1 MQHKALEYVDPEI
14 YEALIAEEN
23 RQRTGIELI
32 PSENYVSSAVL
43 EALGSVFTNK
53 YSEGF
58 PGRRYYGG
66 NENTDKIETLAIE
79 RAKKLFR
86 CDHANVQPLSGSP
99 MNQAVYLALLKPGD
113 TIMGMDLSHGG
124 HLTHGSPVS
133 HMGKLFTWI
142 RYKTNPASAGK
153 IDFDELLKLAR
164 EHKPKIILCGYT
176 SYPRDYDY
184 ADFKKV
190 ADEVGAY
197 TMADIAHIG
206 GLVAA
211 GVMRNPFDYGFD
223 IVTTTTHKTLRGPRG
238 GMILSRGKVGNPLKA
253 PEPGTEREFLPTVL
267 DRSVF
272 PGLQGGPHMN
282 QVAATAVCLK
292 EADTDE
298 FRAYAKQVLLN
309 AKALATALVAQ
320 GVKLVTD
327 GTDNHMMV
335 IDCVS
340 SWKLVGKEVEKT
352 LDKVGITTNKSL
364 IPDDPQPPFNPS
376 GLRLGSP
383 AATTRGMKEKDMRQ
397 LAIWIVEAVQNKE
410 SETNLLNLKSEVEK
424 FCSGFPVPCLES

>member
-1 MQHKALEYVDPEI
+1 VQHKTLEYIDPEI
-14 YEALIAEEN
+14 YEALVAEER
-23 RQRTGIELI
+23 RQKNGIELI
-32 PSENYVSSAVL
+32 PSENYVSAAVL

-99 MNQAVYLALLKPGD
+99 MNQAVYLALLRPGD

-133 HMGKLFTWI
+133 HMGKLYNWI
-142 RYKTNPASAGK
+142 RYKTQPDKQGK
-153 IDFDELLKLAR
+153 IDFNELLKLAR

-184 ADFKKV
+184 ADFKRV
-190 ADEVGAY
+190 ADEVGAI

-206 GLVAA
+206 GLVAG

-253 PEPGTEREFLPTVL
+253 PESGTEREYLPTVL

-282 QVAATAVCLK
+282 QIAATAVCLK
-292 EADTDE
+292 EADTPE
-298 FRAYAKQVLLN
+298 FKTYATQVLKN
-309 AKALATALVAQ
+309 SKALATALRSK

-335 IDCVS
+335 IDCMTT
-340 SWKLVGKEVEKT
+340 WKLVGKEVEKT

-383 AATTRGMKEKDMRQ
+383 AATTRGMKEADMKQ
-397 LAIWIVEAVQNKE
+397 LATWIIDAVTSKDN
-410 SETNLLNLKSEVEK
+410 ETRLLALKAEVEHL
-424 FCSGFPVPCLES
+424 CSSFPVPGIRS

>member
-1 MQHKALEYVDPEI
+1 MQHKTLEYIDPEI
-14 YEALIAEEN
+14 YEALVAEER
-23 RQRTGIELI
+23 RQKNGIELI
-32 PSENYVSSAVL
+32 PSENYVSAAVL

-99 MNQAVYLALLKPGD
+99 MNQAVYLALLRPGD

-133 HMGKLFTWI
+133 HMGKLYNWI
-142 RYKTNPASAGK
+142 RYKTQPDKQGK
-153 IDFDELLKLAR
+153 IDFNELLKLAR

-184 ADFKKV
+184 ADFKRV
-190 ADEVGAY
+190 ADEVGAI

-206 GLVAA
+206 GLVAG

-253 PEPGTEREFLPTVL
+253 PESGTEREYLPTVL

-282 QVAATAVCLK
+282 QIAATAVCLK
-292 EADTDE
+292 EADTPE
-298 FRAYAKQVLLN
+298 FKTYATQVLKN
-309 AKALATALVAQ
+309 SKALATALRSK

-335 IDCVS
+335 IDCMTT
-340 SWKLVGKEVEKT
+340 WKLVGKEVEKT

-383 AATTRGMKEKDMRQ
+383 AATTRGMKEADMKQ
-397 LAIWIVEAVQNKE
+397 LATWIIDAVTSKDN
-410 SETNLLNLKSEVEK
+410 ETRLLALKAEVEHL
-424 FCSGFPVPCLES
+424 CSSFPVPGIRS